1 MHWQVQ
7 DAKKRFSELV
17 RAAQSGGAQF
27 ITRHGREEAVM
38 LSVEDYRRLAGAPS
52 FKVLLREGPYVD
64 DFPDTSDLRAEL
76 PRERDLGLDL

>member
-1 MHWQVQ
+1 VHWQVQ

-17 RAAQSGGAQF
+17 RAAKTEGAQF
-27 ITRHGREEAVM
+27 ITRHGHEEAVI

-52 FKVLLREGPYVD
+52 FKALLREPPYIV

-76 PRERDLGLDL
+76 PRERDLGFDL